1 MQKRLLLRT
10 RRTSKFGLIWLHILQ
25 TKPKKGLLNKSE
37 NYKYKRRF
45 SKSFHCGS
53 KLSASPFLGR
63 IVVSHLLIW
72 WKLRLQISTAAI
84 AFKMGVVSKIIR
96 CQSVQIFSRA
106 SKPTTS
112 VSCSI
117 FLGIAPF
124 LSSLSWNKIC
134 CSVDVSPQS
143 PHSLPKDVDLVYYL
157 FNFYDTSLRL
167 AGRNIRGLKNV
178 RFLKISFLKMFVCKN

>member
-1 MQKRLLLRT
+1 MQKRLLLW
-10 RRTSKFGLIWLHILQ
+10 RTSKFALNWLHILQ

-37 NYKYKRRF
+37 NYKYKRPF
-45 SKSFHCGS
+45 FKSFHCGS
-53 KLSASPFLGR
+53 KLSAPPFLGR

-112 VSCSI
+112 VSCSS
-117 FLGIAPF
+117 FLASAPF

-134 CSVDVSPQS
+134 CSVDVSPKK
-143 PHSLPKDVDLVYYL
+143 L
-157 FNFYDTSLRL
+157 
-167 AGRNIRGLKNV
+167 
-178 RFLKISFLKMFVCKN
+178 ISFTIYSISMTHHCAWLAEIFVD

>member
-1 MQKRLLLRT
+1 M
-10 RRTSKFGLIWLHILQ
+10 
-25 TKPKKGLLNKSE
+25 
-37 NYKYKRRF
+37 
-45 SKSFHCGS
+45 GS

-112 VSCSI
+112 VSCSS
-117 FLGIAPF
+117 FLGSAPF

-134 CSVDVSPQS
+134 CSVDVSPKKLTS
-143 PHSLPKDVDLVYYL
+143 FTIYSIIKPNSVLNRSHICCTPDTADIDTTDAALPARDRHRVY
-157 FNFYDTSLRL
+157 
-167 AGRNIRGLKNV
+167 
-178 RFLKISFLKMFVCKN
+178 

>member
-1 MQKRLLLRT
+1 MQKRLLLW
-10 RRTSKFGLIWLHILQ
+10 RTSKFALNWLHILQ

-37 NYKYKRRF
+37 NYKYKRPF
-45 SKSFHCGS
+45 FKSVHCGS

-112 VSCSI
+112 VSCSS
-117 FLGIAPF
+117 FLGSAPF

-143 PHSLPKDVDLVYYL
+143 PQRSWSRLL
-157 FNFYDTSLRL
+157 F
-167 AGRNIRGLKNV
+167 IQ
-178 RFLKISFLKMFVCKN
+178 FLWHITAFGWQKYSWIQKGKVS